1 MMQEYDFYD
10 LPSKMKQR
18 VCQYILNES
27 IKIQVIA
34 LYTLKIQNRTNTIIL
49 KKYGYGSNATILTI
63 KS

>member
-10 LPSKMKQR
+10 LPSKIKQR

-27 IKIQVIA
+27 IKLQVIA

-49 KKYGYGSNATILTI
+49 KKYG
-63 KS
+63 